1 MNTSPPAQRDTPL
14 TLALFLPLLVFS
26 FGSVAN
32 DLPLNTLSTP
42 NTDAPLALSIKESSG
57 LQLTNKWMNKK
68 SLPITDGTGR
78 VTYFFGDTLPSVVC
92 SPLKTCVVELQTG
105 EIITQGGLQVGDS
118 VRWRV
123 SPTVSGSGQT
133 KRTNLIIKPTD
144 TELETTL
151 TVATNKRVYQIKLL
165 SRANDW
171 MPFVNFD
178 YPEQLQFEWDKYSTA
193 MQSERVNNSLPNGQY
208 VPELDFNY
216 QVKGKTAF
224 KPLRVYND
232 GVKTVIE
239 MPLKV
244 EQTVLPTLLV
254 VNGSQR
260 ELVNYRYKN
269 SYVKDGRK
277 INGRFIVDQIS
288 KALILVS
295 GVGSDAKT
303 VLIEYQG

>member
-1 MNTSPPAQRDTPL
+1 MRSPLPPL
-14 TLALFLPLLVFS
+14 TLSLAAPLLVLALTVS
-26 FGSVAN
+26 HHAIAAPNDVL
-32 DLPLNTLSTP
+32 DLPLS
-42 NTDAPLALSIKESSG
+42 AKEASG
-57 LQLTNKWMNKK
+57 LSLTNKWMNKRT
-68 SLPITDGTGR
+68 LPITDGTGR
-78 VTYFFGDTLPSVVC
+78 VTYFFGETLPSVVC

-105 EIITQGGLQVGDS
+105 EMITRGGLQVGDS

-123 SPTVSGSGQT
+123 SPTVSGAGRT

-144 TELETTL
+144 VGLETTL
-151 TVATNKRVYQIKLL
+151 TISTNKRIYQIKLL
-165 SRANDW
+165 SRQGDW

-178 YPEQLQFEWDKYSTA
+178 YPEQLQFEWEQYSQA
-193 MQSERVNNSLPNGQY
+193 MKTERVNNSLPNGQY

-232 GVKTVIE
+232 GIKTVIE

-244 EQTVLPTLLV
+244 EQTALPTLLV

-269 SYVKDGRK
+269 SYTKDGRK

-288 KALILVS
+288 KELILVS
-295 GVGSDAKT
+295 GVGSDAQT
-303 VLIEYQG
+303 ILIKYQG

>member
-1 MNTSPPAQRDTPL
+1 MRSPLTPL
-14 TLALFLPLLVFS
+14 TLSLAAPLFALALTVSHHTIAAPNDAL
-26 FGSVAN
+26 
-32 DLPLNTLSTP
+32 DLPLS
-42 NTDAPLALSIKESSG
+42 AKESSG
-57 LQLTNKWMNKK
+57 LSLTNKWMDKRT
-68 SLPITDGTGR
+68 LPITDGTGR
-78 VTYFFGDTLPSVVC
+78 VTYFFGETLPSVVC

-105 EIITQGGLQVGDS
+105 EMITRGGLQVGDS

-123 SPTVSGSGQT
+123 SPTVSGAGQS

-144 TELETTL
+144 VGLETTL
-151 TVATNKRVYQIKLL
+151 TVSTNKRIYQVKLL
-165 SRANDW
+165 SRQNDW

-178 YPEQLQFEWDKYSTA
+178 YPEQLQFEWEQYSQA
-193 MQSERVNNSLPNGQY
+193 MKTERVNNSLPNGQY

-216 QVKGKTAF
+216 QVRGKTAF

-232 GVKTVIE
+232 GVKTIIE

-244 EQTVLPTLLV
+244 EQTALPTLLV

-269 SYVKDGRK
+269 SYTKDGRK

-288 KALILVS
+288 KELILVS
-295 GVGSDAKT
+295 GVGSDAQT
-303 VLIEYQG
+303 ILIKYQG

>member
-1 MNTSPPAQRDTPL
+1 MNTYVPALRDIPHHTRL
-14 TLALFLPLLVFS
+14 TLALILSLLVFP
-26 FGSVAN
+26 FGTLAN
-32 DLPLNTLSTP
+32 DLPI
-42 NTDAPLALSIKESSG
+42 NTDTPLALSIKESSG
-57 LQLTNKWMNKK
+57 LQLTQKWMNKK
-68 SLPITDGTGR
+68 SQPITDGTGR

-92 SPLKTCVVELQTG
+92 SPLKTCVVELQAG

-123 SPTVSGSGQT
+123 SPTISGSGPE

-144 TELETTL
+144 TALETTL
-151 TVATNKRVYQIKLL
+151 TIATNKRIYQIKLL

-178 YPEQLQFEWDKYSTA
+178 YPELLQFEWEQYSQA
-193 MQSERVNNSLPNGQY
+193 MEAERVNNSLPTGQY

-216 QVKGKTAF
+216 LVKGKTAF

-232 GVKTVIE
+232 GLKTVIE
-239 MPLKV
+239 MPNKV
-244 EQTVLPTLLV
+244 EQMSLPTLLV

-269 SYVKDGRK
+269 SYTLDGRK

-288 KALILVS
+288 KELILVS

-303 VLIEYQG
+303 VLIKYQG